1 MAGRAMVVAAV
12 EQAVLREP
20 PGTGGE
26 VAIEQDVAFDVVQAK
41 VAVPPPGAERG
52 AAVKVLMC
60 ADPRTVVVAV
70 AVATPPEPV
79 AVRVKV

>member
-1 MAGRAMVVAAV
+1 MAGRAMMVAAV

-41 VAVPPPGAERG
+41 VAVPPP
-52 AAVKVLMC
+52 
-60 ADPRTVVVAV
+60 
-70 AVATPPEPV
+70 EPSEGW
-79 AVRVKV
+79 R